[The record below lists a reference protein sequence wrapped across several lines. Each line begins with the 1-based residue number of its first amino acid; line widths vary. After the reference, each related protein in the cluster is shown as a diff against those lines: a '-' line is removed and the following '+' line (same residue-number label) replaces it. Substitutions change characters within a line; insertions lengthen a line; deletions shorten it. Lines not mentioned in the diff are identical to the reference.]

1 MFMFLFIFFPEQQQI
16 VRLKRLSVACRSVR
30 ILQHIA
36 FSQRF
41 QEGCPPTRLFVGML
55 LLSD

>member
-1 MFMFLFIFFPEQQQI
+1 MFVFLFIFFPEQQQI
-16 VRLKRLSVACRSVR
+16 VRLKRLAACRSVR
-30 ILQHIA
+30 ILQHIV